1 MSCALWQLRLVY
13 ADPRH
18 PASGPAPLPHPLPA
32 LPKRAPGSRS
42 ARHWRLF
49 GRLPWPATATTG
61 QHASVPAQQQ
71 GVSWQAARPLRPCRF
86 SPHMLIRLSQQT
98 KRCMDLTER
107 AMEQV
112 QEACP
117 DQVDAA
123 QLSLITRHI
132 AEGRRRAEEIELLA
146 QNPSQDQG
154 EAVNYAISIRDHC
167 IDWAADAVEQV
178 EQNIQLQAA
187 QLGMEPF
194 SFPPPPQRPRSG
206 PKPPAS

>member
-1 MSCALWQLRLVY
+1 M
-13 ADPRH
+13 
-18 PASGPAPLPHPLPA
+18 
-32 LPKRAPGSRS
+32 
-42 ARHWRLF
+42 
-49 GRLPWPATATTG
+49 
-61 QHASVPAQQQ
+61 PAQQQ
-71 GVSWQAARPLRPCRF
+71 GCSWQAVKPLHPCRF
-86 SPHMLIRLSQQT
+86 SPQMLIQASQQI

-123 QLSLITRHI
+123 QLSLITQYI

-146 QNPSQDQG
+146 QNPSQDPG
-154 EAVNYAISIRDHC
+154 EAVNYAIAISYHC
-167 IDWAADAVEQV
+167 MDWVAGAMEQV
-178 EQNIQLQAA
+178 EQSIQLQAA